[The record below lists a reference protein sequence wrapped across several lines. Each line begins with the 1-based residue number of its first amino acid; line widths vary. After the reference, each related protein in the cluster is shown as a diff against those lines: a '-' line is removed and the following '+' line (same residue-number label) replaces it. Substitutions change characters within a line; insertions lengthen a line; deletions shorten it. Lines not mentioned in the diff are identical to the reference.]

1 MHPQYRIE
9 AGGLFCVS
17 RYCNGF
23 CLRSGARLCLKDRVC
38 SDTWLFESASV
49 ACPRGYRTT
58 SKFAERQASSVC
70 VSRGRHACWHHR
82 LQPRMPRADCRDNTP
97 GSMRR
102 SCTHSIHAQLS
113 TVPAWLFFV
122 CRLFQFPDGS
132 DTHLIESASC
142 PIGLRQARGEAGQLV
157 VYFVPACR
165 FIGCGPNA
173 ERRLE
178 T

>member
-1 MHPQYRIE
+1 MFALKQ
-9 AGGLFCVS
+9 AGCLRVS
-17 RYCNGF
+17 LLQCF
-23 CLRSGARLCLKDRVC
+23 CLIRCPPVSIEFERL
-38 SDTWLFESASV
+38 WLFSFSRLPEGPNA
-49 ACPRGYRTT
+49 
-58 SKFAERQASSVC
+58 KFAERQASSVC
-70 VSRGRHACWHHR
+70 VSRGRHASGIIATA
-82 LQPRMPRADCRDNTP
+82 PMPRADCRDNTP

>member
-1 MHPQYRIE
+1 
-9 AGGLFCVS
+9 
-17 RYCNGF
+17 
-23 CLRSGARLCLKDRVC
+23 
-38 SDTWLFESASV
+38 
-49 ACPRGYRTT
+49 
-58 SKFAERQASSVC
+58 
-70 VSRGRHACWHHR
+70 
-82 LQPRMPRADCRDNTP
+82 
-97 GSMRR
+97 MRR
-102 SCTHSIHAQLS
+102 SCTHSMHALLS

-122 CRLFQFPDGS
+122 SRLFQGPDVS

-142 PIGLRQARGEAGQLV
+142 CPKGEAGQLV